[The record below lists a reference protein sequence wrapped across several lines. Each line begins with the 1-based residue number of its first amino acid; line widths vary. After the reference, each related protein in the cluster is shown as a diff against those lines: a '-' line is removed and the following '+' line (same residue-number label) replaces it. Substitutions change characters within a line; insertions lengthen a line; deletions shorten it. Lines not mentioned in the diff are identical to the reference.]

1 MNDSRLLI
9 VNKDVLP
16 DVFSKVVLAKH
27 LLLEGREKSVS
38 SAAKAAGI
46 SRSAF
51 YKYRDKVFEY
61 EKGLFGN
68 VITVQATLNDR
79 PGVLASICTSIYDSG
94 ANILTVN
101 QNVPVS
107 DIAFVSFSI
116 SVTNRDFSLDTLIN
130 NIQSVDGV
138 VSVDHIL
145 RG

>member
-1 MNDSRLLI
+1 E
-9 VNKDVLP
+9 DVLP
-16 DVFSKVVLAKH
+16 DVFSKVIFAKH
-27 LLLEGREKSVS
+27 LLLEG
-38 SAAKAAGI
+38 KARNVAEASRTAGL

-51 YKYRDKVFEY
+51 YKYRDRVFEY
-61 EKGLFGN
+61 EKGLFGS
-68 VITVQATLNDR
+68 VITIQASLCDR
-79 PGVLASICTSIYDSG
+79 PGVLACVCASINDSG

-116 SVTNRDFSLDTLIN
+116 SVSDGGFSLETLIN

-138 VSVDHIL
+138 LSVDQIL